1 MRLLYLHHV
10 PPHDNMANVVQVL
23 HMCTAFADCG
33 VDVTLAV
40 PGTATPEGDVEAKR
54 RIEEKSGRPTPY
66 TVETFRHFRMGGRMR
81 AAGTW
86 FGARRYLRSR
96 QGVFDVCFCRAT
108 VLQNLALRHGHSV
121 MYEAHGETINT
132 KSKILDAFYRNR
144 LVCDSRAGDFKLFIA
159 ISQAL
164 ADVWVE
170 KGIPQE
176 KIVAAHDGFAA
187 EDYAT
192 DMPVNDARTAVG
204 LDTGAHDKVVVYTGS
219 LYADRNIEWILEL
232 ALRHPDTLF
241 VVVGGPETQRDKYE
255 AMGKQ
260 GQLGNLRFTGY
271 VPPSRVTTYQFAADI
286 LLMLW
291 SWAVPTIHICSP
303 LKAFE
308 YMATGRT
315 IVGQAF
321 PTIKEVLAD
330 GEDAFLADPSS
341 VDALDAKLSQALAI
355 DHPNETGARARRR
368 AFEEY
373 TWKRRAESILSAYLH
388 RA

>member
-10 PPHDNMANVVQVL
+10 PPHQNMANVVQVL
-23 HMCTAFADCG
+23 HMCAAFAECG

-40 PGTATPEGDVEAKR
+40 PGIATHEGRADAR
-54 RIEEKSGRPTPY
+54 RHIELKSGRPPQF
-66 TVETFRHFRMGGRMR
+66 TVETFPHFSIGGRLR

-86 FGARRYLRSR
+86 FGARRFLRSR
-96 QGVFDVCFCRAT
+96 QGEFDACFCRAT
-108 VLQNLALRHGHSV
+108 TLQHLALHHGYRV
-121 MYEAHGETINT
+121 VYEAHGETINT
-132 KSKILDAFYRNR
+132 KSRVLNTIHRNR
-144 LVCDSRAGDFKLFIA
+144 LLRDGRTSDFKLFIA

-164 ADVWVE
+164 ADVWVA

-176 KIVAAHDGFAA
+176 KIVVAHDGFAA
-187 EDYAT
+187 EDYVT
-192 DMPVNDARTAVG
+192 DMPVNDARRQIG
-204 LDTGAHDKVVVYTGS
+204 LNLGAHDKVVVYTGS

-232 ALRHPDTLF
+232 ALRHPRTLF
-241 VVVGGPETQRDKYE
+241 LVVGGPEAQRNKYE
-255 AMGKQ
+255 TLGEQ
-260 GQLGNLRFTGY
+260 SQLNNLRFTGH
-271 VPPSRVTTYQFAADI
+271 VPASHVKNYQFAADV

-321 PTIKEVLAD
+321 PTISEVLAD
-330 GEDAFLADPSS
+330 GQDAYLADPSS
-341 VDALDAKLSQALAI
+341 VDALDVKLSQALAI

-373 TWKRRAESILSAYLH
+373 TWKRRAENILSAYSH